1 MVVLQPGEFNQTDGT
16 VYFAFDVNG
25 DIDVTDDTYG
35 TDDTG

>member
-1 MVVLQPGEFNQTDGT
+1 MILMHGSLTAGA

-25 DIDVTDDTYG
+25 DIDVTDDG